1 MTSQQFKNLESEYQE
16 LGARLIFL
24 TKDIIVDDDDD
35 NPREDDSDLTT
46 NMKSLDLT
54 RQSIINRSTIADFF

>member
-24 TKDIIVDDDDD
+24 TREITDVEDDNDDDESNINDD
-35 NPREDDSDLTT
+35 I
-46 NMKSLDLT
+46 KSLDIT